1 MFGLKPKE
9 VLSFHARLLGDR
21 RRTEAYREAIKKTVR
36 PGDVVADL
44 GAGSGILSYFACQA
58 GARRVYAVEEGPMV
72 EYAREVARRN
82 GFLDR
87 LVFIRDL
94 SYRVALPER
103 VDVIVSE
110 TLGAF
115 GLEEQTLSL
124 MEDAR
129 ARLLRPGGTIIP
141 RSVELLAT
149 PLESAQ
155 AYQAV
160 EFWAELYGIDFSPLR
175 PYAVNIFHDRRL
187 SSESLLTEPVR
198 VGAIDLH
205 RLERITFSGAATC
218 QAARAGVMH
227 GLGGWFDAE
236 LAPGVRLTNEPPGRD
251 SHWMHVFLPL
261 AEPVPLASGERLA
274 IRIQSVDG
282 TEWRWRVEAEGRLVG
297 DHSTFFSFPAPLS
310 GPERRSLDYAPKLS
324 RRGEIERFVLE
335 LLDGQTTVR
344 QMAEQAL
351 AKYLDYFQS
360 PQEAEAFVREVAA
373 RAG

>member
-21 RRTEAYREAIKKTVR
+21 RRTEAYREAIQKTVR

-58 GARRVYAVEEGPMV
+58 GARRVYAVEAGPMV

-115 GLEEQTLSL
+115 GLEESTLSL
-124 MEDAR
+124 IEDAR

-149 PLESAQ
+149 PLESPQ
-155 AYQAV
+155 AYRAV

-175 PYAVNIFHDRRL
+175 PYAVNIFHDVRL
-187 SSESLLTEPVR
+187 SPESLLTAPVR

-205 RLERITFSGAATC
+205 RLERVTFSGAATC
-218 QAARAGVMH
+218 QASRAGVMH

-236 LAPGVRLTNEPPGRD
+236 LAPGVRLTNQPPGRD
-251 SHWMHVFLPL
+251 SHWMQVFLPL
-261 AEPVPLASGERLA
+261 AEPVPLATGDRLA

-297 DHSTFFSFPAPLS
+297 DHSTFFSFPASLS

-351 AKYLDYFQS
+351 ARYLDYFQS

-373 RAG
+373 RAS